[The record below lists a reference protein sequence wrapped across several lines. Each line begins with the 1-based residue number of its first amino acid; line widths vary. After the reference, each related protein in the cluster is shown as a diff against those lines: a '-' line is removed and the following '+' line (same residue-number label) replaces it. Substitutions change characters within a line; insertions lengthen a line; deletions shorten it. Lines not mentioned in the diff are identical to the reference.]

1 MLRRALATVFL
12 CSTLPLCHAEV
23 TAADL
28 GRLLF
33 FDANLS
39 LQRTQSCASC
49 HDESRAFSDA
59 RGNGVGGAASLGDDG
74 RSLGDRNAP
83 ALTYAA
89 LTPPFRITG
98 EGRPVGGFFLDGRAA
113 TLQEQ
118 AAEPFLNPLE
128 MQMPDPAAVVARVR
142 ENPTYE
148 QSLRRLFGEGVFED
162 TDTAYRAVGES
173 LAAFEQTDELAAFD
187 SRYDRHLRGEYQMSE
202 QEALGRD
209 LFFSQLTNCSL
220 CHALSPHA
228 TNDARET
235 FTDYGFRNIGL
246 PANAVLR
253 SANGTK
259 PGHTDRG
266 LLDNPAVEGAEHA
279 GKFKVPTLRNVAV
292 TAPYMHNGV
301 FRELRT
307 AIHFYNRYLVHNPA
321 SMTNPE
327 TGEAW
332 APAEVEETVDLALL
346 REGQPLS
353 DERIALIEAFLRTL
367 TDERYEHLLEK

>member
-1 MLRRALATVFL
+1 MLRRVLATVFL
-12 CSTLPLCHAEV
+12 CTALPLCHAAM

-39 LQRTQSCASC
+39 LQRTQSCARC
-49 HDESRAFSDA
+49 HDESRAFSDG
-59 RGNGVGGAASLGDDG
+59 RDNGVRGAASLGDDG

-83 ALTYAA
+83 ALTYVA
-89 LTPPFRITG
+89 LTPPFRIRG
-98 EGRPVGGFFLDGRAA
+98 EGQPAGGFFLDGRVA

-118 AAEPFLNPLE
+118 AAEPFVNPLE
-128 MQMPDPAAVVARVR
+128 MQMPDPTAVVARVR

-148 QSLRRLFGEGVFED
+148 RSLRRLFGEAVFED

-173 LAAFEQTDELAAFD
+173 LAAFEQADELASFD

-235 FTDYGFRNIGL
+235 FTDYGFRNIGV
-246 PANAVLR
+246 PANAHLR

-266 LLDNPAVEGAEHA
+266 LLENPAVERAEHA

-307 AIHFYNRYLVHNPA
+307 AIHFYNRYLVRNPA

-327 TGEAW
+327 TGEPW

>member
-1 MLRRALATVFL
+1 MLRRVLATVFL
-12 CSTLPLCHAEV
+12 CTALPLCHAAM

-49 HDESRAFSDA
+49 HDESRAFSDG
-59 RGNGVGGAASLGDDG
+59 RDNGVRGAASLGDDG

-83 ALTYAA
+83 ALTYVA
-89 LTPPFRITG
+89 LTPPFRIRG
-98 EGRPVGGFFLDGRAA
+98 EGQPAGGFFLDGRVA

-118 AAEPFLNPLE
+118 AAEPFVNPLE
-128 MQMPDPAAVVARVR
+128 MQMPDPTAVVARVR

-148 QSLRRLFGEGVFED
+148 RSLRRLFGEAVFED

-173 LAAFEQTDELAAFD
+173 LAAFEQADELASFD
-187 SRYDRHLRGEYQMSE
+187 SRYDRHL
-202 QEALGRD
+202 
-209 LFFSQLTNCSL
+209 
-220 CHALSPHA
+220 P
-228 TNDARET
+228 RET
-235 FTDYGFRNIGL
+235 FTDYGFRNIGV
-246 PANAVLR
+246 PANAHLR

-266 LLDNPAVEGAEHA
+266 LLENPAVERAEHA

-307 AIHFYNRYLVHNPA
+307 AIHFYNRYLVRNPA

-327 TGEAW
+327 TGEPW